1 VVYNHGILNAETS
14 GYWKCRRLDVVLVGI
29 MTTSDFKDNRI
40 RKLVVRIAG
49 WYRRDRYTFW
59 LVGLVLVFLAV
70 NTIRSAYL
78 GVHVDEANWLMQTR
92 HLQAGYFFH
101 PPFIAYELFVT
112 TALFGKSALAL
123 RAGSLVFTAGT
134 LAIVYLLAL
143 DIFED
148 EGKAF

>member
-1 VVYNHGILNAETS
+1 
-14 GYWKCRRLDVVLVGI
+14 

-40 RKLVVRIAG
+40 PKLVARIAG
-49 WYRRDRYTFW
+49 WYRRDRYAFW

-70 NTIRSAYL
+70 NIVRSAYL